1 MVDSVLLLLNFFS
14 SLLGMN
20 RKRKG
25 GRCGKVSGKEDQKF
39 RPRDSGVSARSP
51 WKDTTLVPAGQF
63 SSWCVCKGLP
73 SPSWCVCKGLP
84 SRPTWASQVL
94 GSLSRLPQ
102 VF

>member
-51 WKDTTLVPAGQF
+51 WKDTTLVSAGQF
-63 SSWCVCKGLP
+63 S
-73 SPSWCVCKGLP
+73 SWCVCKGLP